1 LVIFAASVIIVLSL
15 EKVTDMQ
22 VHSRIVFAL
31 SVLLMIG
38 LFGAG
43 AVKADSMVLFTLT
56 GPQNLDATFE
66 LSTNPV
72 IDPSNADPGFG
83 FLVTPIDLTI
93 NGVASNDFLA
103 FYNTTNDAGG
113 GFAAFSDDWNF
124 DFSLF
129 GEALYGGNELNPT
142 FAPSD
147 DAVSLTDEN
156 GVGGYTLTMTP
167 VATPEP
173 SSLLL
178 LMTGLLPLGLL
189 AKRLL

>member
-1 LVIFAASVIIVLSL
+1 MHLP
-15 EKVTDMQ
+15 
-22 VHSRIVFAL
+22 SRMVFAFT
-31 SVLLMIG
+31 VMLL

-43 AVKADSMVLFTLT
+43 AAKADSVLLFTLT
-56 GPQNLDATFE
+56 GPDNLDATFE

-72 IDPSNADPGFG
+72 VDPSYADVGFG
-83 FLVTPIDLTI
+83 FLVIPIDLTI
-93 NGVASNDFLA
+93 NGVASSDFLA

-129 GEALYGGNELNPT
+129 GEVLYGGNELNPT
-142 FAPSD
+142 FAPSENSI
-147 DAVSLTDEN
+147 SLTDEN
-156 GVGGYTLTMTP
+156 GVGGYTLTMGA

-178 LMTGLLPLGLL
+178 LLAGLLPLGLL